1 MLSVPYTRT
10 TLPNGLDV
18 IVHED
23 RRMPLVAVNVWY
35 HVGSKNERP
44 GLTGLAHLFEHLM
57 FEGSAHQPGGY
68 FGPLQEAGASLNGS
82 TSTDRTNYWE
92 LVPVGAL
99 RLALWM
105 EADRMGWL
113 LPALTQDRL
122 DTQRGVVLN
131 ERRQSYENRPYGLAQ
146 FTMMSAMFPS
156 LHPYHWPTIG
166 EPADLEAATLGD
178 VQAFFS
184 RYYHPG
190 NASLAIAG
198 DVDTQAV
205 LREVEELYGDIPAGE
220 LVPPVKAPAAAP
232 VPRRMVMEDRVEL
245 ARLYVAWPSAGLF
258 APGDAELDLVSDLM
272 ANGRTSRLYSR
283 LIHDQRVAV
292 ELAAGQTSRE
302 LGGTFQIIASAAPGH
317 TLDELEAAIHE
328 EVARLAGE
336 GPTVDEVDRG
346 RAQAETA
353 FVYRVQSLGGF
364 GGKADQL
371 NAYNT
376 YRQSPD
382 SFQADLDRYLAASR
396 DTLRAAAEQ
405 WLRREHA
412 TTLAVVPM
420 GGGAPTLSDA
430 ERVERGRS

>member
-1 MLSVPYTRT
+1 MLSVPHTRT
-10 TLPNGLDV
+10 TLANGLTV

-23 RRMPLVAVNVWY
+23 HRMPLVAVNVWY

-57 FEGSAHQPGGY
+57 FEGSEHQPGGY
-68 FGPLQEAGASLNGS
+68 FGPLQEAGGSLNGS

-131 ERRQSYENRPYGLAQ
+131 ERRQSYENKPYGLAQ
-146 FTMMSAMFPS
+146 FTMMAAMFPAT
-156 LHPYHWPTIG
+156 HPYHWPTIG
-166 EPADLEAATLGD
+166 EPVDLEAATLDD
-178 VQAFFS
+178 VQGFFR

-190 NASLAIAG
+190 NASLVIAG
-198 DVDTQAV
+198 DVDTNAV
-205 LREVEELYGDIPAGE
+205 LREVDELYGAIQAGAI
-220 LVPPVKAPAAAP
+220 VPPVVAASSAP
-232 VPRRMVMEDRVEL
+232 VRRRMFMEDRVEL
-245 ARLYVAWPSAGLF
+245 ARLYIGWPSPGLF
-258 APGDAELDLVSDLM
+258 GDEDAELDLVSDLL

-283 LIHDQRVAV
+283 LIHDRRIAV

-302 LGGTFQIIASAAPGH
+302 LGGTFQVIASAAPGH

-328 EVARLAGE
+328 EIARFAHE
-336 GPTVDEVDRG
+336 GPTDDEVDRG

-353 FVYRVQSLGGF
+353 FVYRVQALGGF

-371 NAYNT
+371 NAYNV
-376 YRQSPD
+376 YRHSPD
-382 SFQADLDRYLAASR
+382 SFQEDLDRYLGASR
-396 DTLRAAAEQ
+396 ESLRQATGR
-405 WLRREHA
+405 WLTRDRA

-420 GGGAPTLSDA
+420 GSDPSTLSDA
-430 ERVERGRS
+430 DRVERGRS